1 MGDSGSTSEPTRV
14 TQDWLLKLEGLGDLP
29 VKLVTRRDS
38 EFEAVDSQSL
48 SKGFPR
54 LRDDEETRN
63 LKRLIVN
70 HLARVTR
77 G

>member
-1 MGDSGSTSEPTRV
+1 MKPTRV

-48 SKGFPR
+48 NKGFPR
-54 LRDDEETRN
+54 LRDDEETRKKVSN
-63 LKRLIVN
+63 
-70 HLARVTR
+70 LARVSQD
-77 G
+77 

>member
-1 MGDSGSTSEPTRV
+1 MKPTRV

-54 LRDDEETRN
+54 LRDDEETRKKGFE
-63 LKRLIVN
+63 LS
-70 HLARVTR
+70 
-77 G
+77 